1 MSEQRVLLLA
11 SGPDADLGRSVLGQ
25 MGVEY
30 ADCVSLGAIAA
41 ELAERGA
48 AAVLLTDEIATMPD
62 LDRLAQTLREQPTW
76 SDLPIVL
83 LVRGGAES
91 PVAIKLSS
99 LLGNVSILDRPAG
112 GTALTN
118 ALRTAIRARQRQYSL
133 RDQNALNAAIVE
145 SSDDAIVTKSL
156 DGTIRSWNGGAE
168 RLFGYTASEAIGRP
182 ITLIV
187 PAHKQDEEVE
197 ILERL
202 RRGERIDHFET
213 TRVAKDGR
221 ELHISLSVSPLM
233 DDHGRV
239 FGASKVARDITSRK
253 RTEAE
258 LRSQATQLR
267 LLWESAAAFFAT
279 NRPESMLPGV
289 FYRLAPHLSLDA
301 YLNFVVREQSG
312 GVGRLESW
320 AGITDEEAE
329 DIRQSAVARLDGD
342 VRDERQATFASH
354 VQRSD
359 NDQWTLAKKLGFRSF
374 ICNPLIVDGAL
385 IGTLAFASRSKDEFA
400 AGELELMRT
409 ICYYVTAAYARVS
422 LIRRL
427 RDTDRRK
434 DEFLATLAHEL
445 RNPLAPIRNALE
457 IMRVDGRDR
466 SAVEDVAHKMIERQV
481 AQMMRLVDDL
491 LDVSRITT
499 GRLELRRERIELAQV
514 IRSAV
519 ETSRPLIDAAHHELS
534 VELPSGP
541 ILLDA
546 DPVRLAQVFSN
557 VLNNA
562 ARYMAEGGRI
572 RVTADRDDQ
581 MVTVVV
587 QDFGIG
593 IAPDALPRIFDM
605 FAQGDVSGEQSHGGL
620 GIGLT
625 LVKRLVE
632 MHSGTVEASSEG
644 RGRGTSISVRLPIA
658 PAASAPLQPSKSD
671 AGRRFNSTAHRI
683 LIADDNRDAAE
694 SMGMLLRLMG
704 NDVRTV
710 FDGVEAV
717 EEAETF
723 RPDLILLDIGMP
735 KLNGHD
741 AARRIREQGW
751 SQGTTLVALTGW
763 GREDDKRKAA
773 EAGFD
778 RHFTKPIDPATLQ
791 RLIADFRS
799 S

>member
-11 SGPDADLGRSVLGQ
+11 SGPDADLGRSVLEQ

-30 ADCVSLGAIAA
+30 ADCLSLGAIAA

-112 GTALTN
+112 GTALGN
-118 ALRTAIRARQRQYSL
+118 ALRTAMRARQRQYSL

-187 PAHKQDEEVE
+187 PAHKQGEEVE

-221 ELHISLSVSPLM
+221 ELHISLTVSPLM
-233 DDHGRV
+233 DDGRV

-253 RTEAE
+253 RAEAE

-267 LLWESAAAFFAT
+267 LLWESAAAFFTT
-279 NRPESMLPGV
+279 NRPDSMLPGV
-289 FYRLAPHLSLDA
+289 FYKLAPHLSLDA
-301 YLNFVVREQSG
+301 YLNFVVREQGG

-329 DIRQSAVARLDGD
+329 DIRQSGVARLDGD
-342 VRDERQATFASH
+342 VRDERQATLASH
-354 VQRSD
+354 VQQSD
-359 NDQWTLAKKLGFRSF
+359 NDQWTLAKRLGFRSF
-374 ICNPLIVDGAL
+374 NSNPLIVDGAL

-400 AGELELMRT
+400 VGELELMRT

-466 SAVEDVAHKMIERQV
+466 SAVEDVALKMIERQI

-572 RVTADRDDQ
+572 RVTAERDDQ
-581 MVTVVV
+581 MVTVIV

-658 PAASAPLQPSKSD
+658 PAASAPLQSSKSD
-671 AGRRFNSTAHRI
+671 AGRRLNSTAHRI

-735 KLNGHD
+735 KLNGYD
-741 AARRIREQGW
+741 AARRIRKQGW
-751 SQGTTLVALTGW
+751 SQATTLVALTGW

-791 RLIADFRS
+791 RLIADFQS

>member
-11 SGPDADLGRSVLGQ
+11 SGPDADLGRAVLER
-25 MGVEY
+25 MGVEHVEC
-30 ADCVSLGAIAA
+30 ASLGAIAD

-48 AAVLLTDEIATMPD
+48 AAVLLTDEVAALPD
-62 LDRLAQTLREQPTW
+62 LDRFAETLREQPTW

-83 LVRGGAES
+83 LVNGAES
-91 PVAIKLSS
+91 PIAIRLSS
-99 LLGNVSILDRPAG
+99 LLGNVSVLDRSAG
-112 GTALTN
+112 ATALRN
-118 ALRTAIRARQRQYSL
+118 ALRTALRARQRQYSL

-182 ITLIV
+182 ITLII
-187 PAHKQDEEVE
+187 PAHKQDEEVQ

-221 ELHISLSVSPLM
+221 ELHISLTVSPLM
-233 DDHGRV
+233 DDHGHV

-253 RTEAE
+253 RAEAE
-258 LRSQATQLR
+258 LRRQAAQLR
-267 LLWESAAAFFAT
+267 LLWESAAALFTT

-289 FYRLAPHLSLDA
+289 FYKLAPHLSLDA
-301 YLNFVVREQSG
+301 YLNFVVREQGSG
-312 GVGRLESW
+312 FLESW
-320 AGITDEEAE
+320 AGISDAEAA
-329 DIRQSAVARLDGD
+329 DIRRLGIVRLDSD
-342 VRDERQATFASH
+342 VRDERQATSASR
-354 VQRSD
+354 VQQSD
-359 NDQWTLAKKLGFRSF
+359 GDGCLAKRLGFRSF
-374 ICNPLIVDGAL
+374 ISNPLIVDGTL
-385 IGTLAFASRSKDEFA
+385 IGTLAFASRSKDEFSM
-400 AGELELMRT
+400 GELELMRT
-409 ICYYVTAAYARVS
+409 VCYYVTAAYARVS

-457 IMRVDGRDR
+457 IMRVDGHER

-481 AQMMRLVDDL
+481 SQMTRLVDDL

-499 GRLELRRERIELAQV
+499 GRLELRKERIELATV
-514 IRSAV
+514 IRSAI

-541 ILLDA
+541 TLLDA

-572 RVTADRDDQ
+572 RVAAERDDQ
-581 MVTVVV
+581 MVTVIV

-593 IAPDALPRIFDM
+593 IAPDALPRVFDM
-605 FAQGDVSGEQSHGGL
+605 FAQGDAPGEHSHGGL
-620 GIGLT
+620 GVGLT

-632 MHSGTVEASSEG
+632 MHSGSVEAYSEG

-658 PAASAPLQPSKSD
+658 PAAAAPLRPTKAD
-671 AGRRFNSTAHRI
+671 GGRRPSSTTHRI

-735 KLNGHD
+735 KLNGYD
-741 AARRIREQGW
+741 AARRIREQEW
-751 SQGTTLVALTGW
+751 SQSTKLIALTGW

-778 RHFTKPIDPATLQ
+778 RHYTKPIDPAALE
-791 RLIADFRS
+791 RLIADFQS
-799 S
+799 G

>member
-11 SGPDADLGRSVLGQ
+11 SGLDADLGRSVLGQ
-25 MGVEY
+25 MGVEHIEL
-30 ADCVSLGAIAA
+30 ASLDAVAE

-48 AAVLLTDEIATMPD
+48 AAVLLTDEIAALPD
-62 LDRLAQTLREQPTW
+62 CDRFAQTLRDQPTW

-83 LVRGGAES
+83 LVSGGAES
-91 PVAIKLSS
+91 PVAINLGS
-99 LLGNVSILDRPAG
+99 LLGNVSVLDRSTGA
-112 GTALTN
+112 TALTN

-182 ITLIV
+182 ITLII

-197 ILERL
+197 ILDRL
-202 RRGERIDHFET
+202 RHGERIDHFET

-221 ELHISLSVSPLM
+221 ELHISLTVSPLM
-233 DDHGRV
+233 DDYGRV

-253 RTEAE
+253 QAEAE
-258 LRSQATQLR
+258 LRSQATQLQ
-267 LLWESAAAFFAT
+267 LLWESAAAFFT
-279 NRPESMLPGV
+279 TSRPDSMLPGV
-289 FYRLAPHLSLDA
+289 FYKLAPHLSLDA
-301 YLNFVVREQSG
+301 YLSFVVREQGG
-312 GVGRLESW
+312 GVLESW
-320 AGITDEEAE
+320 AGISDREAE
-329 DIRQSAVARLDGD
+329 SIRRAGVDRLDDD
-342 VRDERQATFASH
+342 VRDERQATSASY
-354 VQRSD
+354 VQQADDGS
-359 NDQWTLAKKLGFRSF
+359 LAKRLGFRSF
-374 ICNPLIVDGAL
+374 ISNPLIVDGAL

-400 AGELELMRT
+400 SGEIELMRT

-466 SAVEDVAHKMIERQV
+466 SAVEDVAHNMIERQV
-481 AQMMRLVDDL
+481 SQMMRLVDDL

-499 GRLELRRERIELAQV
+499 GRLELRRERIDLAQV
-514 IRSAV
+514 MRSAV
-519 ETSRPLIDAAHHELS
+519 ETSRPLIDAAHHELF

-572 RVTADRDDQ
+572 RVTASRDDE

-593 IAPDALPRIFDM
+593 IAPDSLPRIFDM
-605 FAQGDVSGEQSHGGL
+605 FAQGDASGEQSHGGL

-632 MHSGTVEASSEG
+632 MHSGTVEAYSEG

-658 PAASAPLQPSKSD
+658 VAASAPLQPKKSA

-694 SMGMLLRLMG
+694 SMVMLLRLMG

-710 FDGVEAV
+710 FDGMEAV

-735 KLNGHD
+735 KLNGYD
-741 AARRIREQGW
+741 AARRIREQDW
-751 SQGTTLVALTGW
+751 SQDTTLVALTGW

-778 RHFTKPIDPATLQ
+778 RHFTKPIDPAALE
-791 RLIADFRS
+791 RLIADFQS